1 MHGSNARNLSVELSL
16 SEVNKHAMSFLL
28 SLMFSIQQ
36 NWRRGQNRF
45 CLEVR
50 GFGERRRVWGA
61 AGRDGP
67 NNISTNELMKSIKIK

>member
-1 MHGSNARNLSVELSL
+1 
-16 SEVNKHAMSFLL
+16 
-28 SLMFSIQQ
+28 MFSIQQ